1 MLTWTLQLYKAENA
15 SKPGTQDITI
25 LWAVLLR
32 TCTLVGADG
41 IPAGKSQGQ
50 SAGGLSTNVAHL
62 ASLWQLP
69 GLKPT
74 LHEPQVLPWLQP
86 QWHPLSVY
94 RGCLRPPDREAE
106 KSHLQNYFDHD
117 LYL

>member
-1 MLTWTLQLYKAENA
+1 MLTWTLQLFKAENA

-25 LWAVLLR
+25 PWAIWLR

-50 SAGGLSTNVAHL
+50 SAGGLSTNMAHL
-62 ASLWQLP
+62 ASPRQLP
-69 GLKPT
+69 GLRPT
-74 LHEPQVLPWLQP
+74 VREPRVLPWLQP

-94 RGCLRPPDREAE
+94 RGCFRPLDREAG
-106 KSHLQNYFDHD
+106 KSHLQDYPDHV